1 MRTLW
6 FILLLTASNIFM
18 TFAWYGHLKQRSW
31 TIGAA
36 IAISWLIALP
46 EYCLQVP
53 ANRLG
58 HANFGG
64 PFRAAQLKVIQE
76 AITLT
81 VFTLFAL
88 FILREQ
94 VRWNDLA
101 AFGLVFAA
109 VAISVAR

>member
-1 MRTLW
+1 MRTTS
-6 FILLLTASNIFM
+6 FVLLLIASNIFM
-18 TFAWYGHLKQRSW
+18 TFAWYWHLKHRGWSLM
-31 TIGAA
+31 TA

-58 HANFGG
+58 HASFGG

-88 FILREQ
+88 LVLREHI
-94 VRWNDLA
+94 RWNDFVA
-101 AFGLVFAA
+101 MGLVFAA
-109 VAISVAR
+109 VAVSVAR